1 MPVGTIWEN
10 LPKLPVEEAA
20 CTSFLNTLL
29 IVGGRANKDPV
40 RDIRT
45 YNPVENL
52 WQVIGYLKILAISA
66 LLSDLMIDLLLLE
79 EEWNQQIQRTPW
91 KYSTN
96 M

>member
-52 WQVIGYLKILAISA
+52 WQVIGYLKNPRYICFAIG
-66 LLSDLMIDLLLLE
+66 LDDRLVVIGG
-79 EEWNQQIQRTPW
+79 RTEP
-91 KYSTN
+91 TN
-96 M
+96 TEDTMEIFH